1 MDQLQ
6 TRRPRTASPPSS
18 LRHKQSCHYRHS
30 HTGASIGPR
39 PSNVLQNLSLQG
51 ITWPVAMDNQN
62 SLWEAYGIEYWPTQ
76 MIFDRNG
83 TLRKT
88 IIGEGHDDEVSA
100 IVQSLIDS

>member
-1 MDQLQ
+1 
-6 TRRPRTASPPSS
+6 
-18 LRHKQSCHYRHS
+18 
-30 HTGASIGPR
+30 
-39 PSNVLQNLSLQG
+39 
-51 ITWPVAMDNQN
+51 MDNQN

-100 IVQSLIDS
+100 IVQSLIDSVKGATTSSRPSRAVMYKSQAGATMLVNLPGVDIHQFTVDPASAGAA